1 MILKME
7 IKIIGS
13 TKPNYQITKEEAIL
27 FSGKSAGI
35 CYMPDTI
42 ETLFNEKEE
51 KTIKRA
57 QSTLERGHHSVFDH
71 VTINLALSNI
81 PKILAMILNNEG
93 MYTTSE
99 KSARYTKMQASEKE
113 NKLYEKWITFFSE
126 EIEKQYPKITEKQR
140 IKLAQENARYLISV
154 FTPATIMEYSVSF
167 RQLNYIAS
175 FFNNYI
181 KNEPDSE
188 FNKLLKPVLV
198 EFNSKIQDLII
209 PNLNADIKQRGISLF
224 AKRNYKEEF
233 GECYSCNYY
242 GTFAELAQAQRH
254 RTLRYNMTLE
264 ENPKFYIPKIIENNE
279 KLKQEWLTDI
289 NSLKDLFPQGMI
301 VKINERG
308 TVEDFILK
316 CKERLCGCAQLEI
329 MLQTKEILDKYI
341 KNTKDS
347 NQFVYEYLLPYEK
360 GIRCTFK
367 GWKCASPC
375 MWGAKDSLNRK
386 I

>member
-1 MILKME
+1 ME
-7 IKIIGS
+7 VKIIGS
-13 TKPNYQITKEEAIL
+13 SKPGYQITKEEAVI

-42 ETLFNEKEE
+42 ENLFNEPEE

-57 QSTLERGHHSVFDH
+57 NATLNRGHHSVFDH
-71 VTINLALSNI
+71 ITINLALSNI

-99 KSARYTKMQASEKE
+99 KSARYTKMQASERE
-113 NKLYEKWITFFSE
+113 SKLYEKWIEKFSK
-126 EIEKQYPKITEKQR
+126 EIEKEYPEIEEKPR

-175 FFNNYI
+175 FFKNFI
-181 KNEPDSE
+181 ENEPNTE
-188 FNKLLKPVLV
+188 FNKMLKPFLA
-198 EFNSKIQDLII
+198 EFNNQIEDLLI
-209 PNLNADIKQRGISLF
+209 PNLNADVKQRKLSLF
-224 AKRNYKEEF
+224 ASRNYKEEF

-242 GTFAELAQAQRH
+242 GTFAQLAQAQRH
-254 RTLRYNMTLE
+254 RTLRYNMQIE
-264 ENPKFYIPKIIENNE
+264 ENPKFYVPKIIENNE
-279 KLKQEWLTDI
+279 ELKKEWLEDI
-289 NSLKDLFPQGMI
+289 NSLKDLFPQGML

-329 MLQTKEILDKYI
+329 MLQSKEILDKYI
-341 KNTKDS
+341 ASTKET
-347 NQFVYEYLLPYEK
+347 NEYVYEYLLPYQK
-360 GIRCTFK
+360 GVRCTFK
-367 GWKCASPC
+367 GWKCTSPC
-375 MWGAKDSLNRK
+375 LWGAKNSLVRK

>member
-1 MILKME
+1 ME
-7 IKIIGS
+7 VKIIGS
-13 TKPNYQITKEEAIL
+13 SKPGYQITKEEAVI

-42 ETLFNEKEE
+42 ETLFNEPEE

-57 QSTLERGHHSVFDH
+57 NATLNRGHHSVFDH
-71 VTINLALSNI
+71 ITINLALSNI

-99 KSARYTKMQASEKE
+99 KSARYTKMQASEME
-113 NKLYEKWITFFSE
+113 SKLYEKWIEKFSK
-126 EIEKQYPKITEKQR
+126 EIEKEYPEIEEKPR
-140 IKLAQENARYLISV
+140 VKLAQENARYLISV
-154 FTPATIMEYSVSF
+154 FTKATTMEYSVSF

-175 FFNNYI
+175 FFKNFI
-181 KNEPDSE
+181 ENEPNTEFNKMLKPFLSE
-188 FNKLLKPVLV
+188 FNNQIEDLL
-198 EFNSKIQDLII
+198 I
-209 PNLNADIKQRGISLF
+209 PNLNADVKQRKLSLF
-224 AKRNYKEEF
+224 ASRNYKEEF

-254 RTLRYNMTLE
+254 RTLRYNMQIE
-264 ENPKFYIPKIIENNE
+264 ENPKLYVPKIIENNE
-279 KLKQEWLTDI
+279 ELKKEWLEDI
-289 NSLKDLFPQGMI
+289 NSLKDLFPQGML

-329 MLQTKEILDKYI
+329 MLQSKEILDKYI
-341 KNTKDS
+341 ANTKET
-347 NQFVYEYLLPYEK
+347 NEYVYEYLLPYQK
-360 GIRCTFK
+360 GVRCTFK
-367 GWKCASPC
+367 GWKCTSPC
-375 MWGAKDSLNRK
+375 LWGAKNSLVRK

>member
-1 MILKME
+1 ME
-7 IKIIGS
+7 VKIIGS
-13 TKPNYQITKEEAIL
+13 SKPGYQITKEEAVI

-42 ETLFNEKEE
+42 ETLFNEPEE

-57 QSTLERGHHSVFDH
+57 NATLNRGHHSVFDH
-71 VTINLALSNI
+71 ITINLALSNI

-99 KSARYTKMQASEKE
+99 KSARYTKMQASERE
-113 NKLYEKWITFFSE
+113 SKLYEKWIEKFSK
-126 EIEKQYPKITEKQR
+126 EIEKEYPEIEEKPR

-175 FFNNYI
+175 FFKNFI
-181 KNEPDSE
+181 ENEPNTE
-188 FNKLLKPVLV
+188 FNKMLKPFLA
-198 EFNSKIQDLII
+198 EFNNQIEDLLI
-209 PNLNADIKQRGISLF
+209 PNLNADVKQRKLSLF
-224 AKRNYKEEF
+224 ASRNYKEEF

-242 GTFAELAQAQRH
+242 GTFAQLAQAQRH
-254 RTLRYNMTLE
+254 RTLRYNMQIE
-264 ENPKFYIPKIIENNE
+264 ENPKFYVPKIIENNE
-279 KLKQEWLTDI
+279 ELKKEWLEDI
-289 NSLKDLFPQGMI
+289 NSLKDLFPQGML

-329 MLQTKEILDKYI
+329 MLQSKEILDKYI
-341 KNTKDS
+341 ASTKET
-347 NQFVYEYLLPYEK
+347 NEYVYEYLLPYQK
-360 GIRCTFK
+360 GVRCTFK
-367 GWKCASPC
+367 GWKCTSPC
-375 MWGAKDSLNRK
+375 LWGAKNSLVRK